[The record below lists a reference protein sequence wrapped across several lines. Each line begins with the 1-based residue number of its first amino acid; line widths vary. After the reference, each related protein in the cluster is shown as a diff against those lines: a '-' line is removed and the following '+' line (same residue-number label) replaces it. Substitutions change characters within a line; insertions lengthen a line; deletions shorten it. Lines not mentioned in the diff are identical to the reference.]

1 MENNFEKK
9 IYEVL
14 HDNKEIPA
22 AVRTALD
29 NTYGEIKK
37 YRKKARV
44 NMFWKKG
51 LVAAA
56 CILVLGMLAANSS
69 VIAGIKGFLG
79 FRDAGIGKIVD
90 EGLLKPI
97 DSEAS
102 DKNIAF
108 SLDGYLYDAYKMA
121 FIMTAGFEDADLL
134 QGIDEVNLDFRVK
147 NGDGT
152 YITEIIPDTK
162 PLKAGTLPHV
172 INSFSM
178 VKDIDYV
185 KSEIQFYVVLES
197 IKGRIP
203 KLREA
208 VVEVE
213 TIRFFTANNKLK
225 EIDGQWNL
233 ALNEDGYLGEEIVKY
248 RAQKQSPDLEVLSA
262 LSAPT
267 CFHITFALN
276 TKVEGSGGLFQMK
289 LIAENG
295 EEFGDQ
301 GFMMEEDKGKTI
313 VTTNFQASAFRGP
326 SEYTL
331 RVFSIGPPQKR
342 LLSDQTAEL
351 VPY

>member
-1 MENNFEKK
+1 MENNFEEK
-9 IYEVL
+9 IYEVFR
-14 HDNKEIPA
+14 DNQEMPA

-29 NTYGEIKK
+29 NTYDEIKK
-37 YRKKARV
+37 SGKGVRV
-44 NMFWKKG
+44 NMFWKKS

-56 CILVLGMLAANSS
+56 CILALGMLAANNS

-79 FRDAGIGKIVD
+79 FNDTGIEKIVD

-102 DKNIAF
+102 DKNIVL

-121 FIMTAGFEDADLL
+121 FIMTAEFEDADLL
-134 QGIDEVNLDFRVK
+134 REIDEVNLDFRVK

-162 PLKAGTLPHV
+162 PLKAALPHA
-172 INSFSM
+172 INFFS
-178 VKDIDYV
+178 VAKYIDHA

-203 KLREA
+203 KLEEA
-208 VVEVE
+208 VVELE
-213 TIRFFTANNKLK
+213 TINLWKSGRKLK
-225 EIDGQWNL
+225 EINGQWDL
-233 ALNEDGYLGEEIVKY
+233 AMNEDGCLGEEIVKY
-248 RAQKQSPDLEVLSA
+248 RAQKQSPDLEILSA

-267 CFHITFALN
+267 SFNITFVLN
-276 TKVEGSGGLFQMK
+276 AAIEGSGGLFQMK
-289 LIAENG
+289 LVAENG

-301 GFMMEEDKGKTI
+301 GFMIEEDEGKTI
-313 VTTNFQASAFRGP
+313 VTTNFKASAFRGP
-326 SEYTL
+326 GKYML
-331 RVFSIGPPQKR
+331 KVFSIGPPQKR
-342 LLSDQTAEL
+342 LLDDQTAEL